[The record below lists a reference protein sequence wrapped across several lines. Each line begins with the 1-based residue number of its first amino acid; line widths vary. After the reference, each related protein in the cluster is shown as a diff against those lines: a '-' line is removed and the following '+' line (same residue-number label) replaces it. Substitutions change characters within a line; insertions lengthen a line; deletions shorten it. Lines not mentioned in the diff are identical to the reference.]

1 MRTQKK
7 MRIASAAI
15 AALLAATQTAIPFSA
30 FAVEQ
35 KEYVYGTVN
44 LPYAD
49 YYYGELNNVEED
61 ATLQLEVVDPAAA
74 LRAEG
79 YYDAVTSATNVKS
92 VKYEATY
99 FTENDDDSV
108 TVEGIKDVAVAVPE
122 ELYNEAK
129 AAIETGAACQNQLLN
144 IVGNLTVNED
154 QTVVPTEYKVLN
166 GDGTLTA
173 MRDAKEAVTVSD
185 ATIEVSTNTRY
196 GNYQLSIVEADAD
209 NSLLPSASNMEGVI
223 ITMTDDSKYAMLHVD
238 NLWLRTGEIAWATTD
253 NFIVHNANTLKYK
266 SFEDTVGKS
275 VASVRYIIRDG
286 ADVTYTAGENG
297 AYLPILHDGTASVE
311 ATPISSGA
319 VTVTLENLPETYQAT
334 AAMNGVETTYADGVL
349 TFSPDTVQPG
359 SYTIT
364 VSDANGVYAPISVSV
379 VLTTEQMPAVF
390 DAETNSL
397 VAAEGISET
406 DFANY
411 LSKLSTATI
420 NGETYTL
427 SGRGATKIFDSQTGA
442 LDLEVMKNNIPVF
455 GKSGDYE
462 MTVMATGYTVPL
474 IFTVTV
480 PEKTEEKGDVDNNGT
495 VSVEDAVLVLTYY
508 AQQSAGLNPSEN
520 TQFANIHL
528 GDIDGDDTISVEDA
542 VSILT
547 YYTQQSAGL
556 NPTWDAVNG

>member
-44 LPYAD
+44 
-49 YYYGELNNVEED
+49 
-61 ATLQLEVVDPAAA
+61 
-74 LRAEG
+74 
-79 YYDAVTSATNVKS
+79 
-92 VKYEATY
+92 
-99 FTENDDDSV
+99 
-108 TVEGIKDVAVAVPE
+108 
-122 ELYNEAK
+122 
-129 AAIETGAACQNQLLN
+129 
-144 IVGNLTVNED
+144 
-154 QTVVPTEYKVLN
+154 
-166 GDGTLTA
+166 
-173 MRDAKEAVTVSD
+173 
-185 ATIEVSTNTRY
+185 
-196 GNYQLSIVEADAD
+196 
-209 NSLLPSASNMEGVI
+209 
-223 ITMTDDSKYAMLHVD
+223 
-238 NLWLRTGEIAWATTD
+238 
-253 NFIVHNANTLKYK
+253 
-266 SFEDTVGKS
+266 
-275 VASVRYIIRDG
+275 
-286 ADVTYTAGENG
+286 
-297 AYLPILHDGTASVE
+297 
-311 ATPISSGA
+311 
-319 VTVTLENLPETYQAT
+319 
-334 AAMNGVETTYADGVL
+334 ADGVL

-379 VLTTEQMPAVF
+379 VLTTEQMPAAF

-455 GKSGDYE
+455 GESGDYE

-480 PEKTEEKGDVDNNGT
+480 PEKTEEKGDMDNNGT

-528 GDIDGDDTISVEDA
+528 GDIDGDGTISVEDA

-547 YYTQQSAGL
+547 YYAQQSAGL

>member
-7 MRIASAAI
+7 MRMASAVT
-15 AALLAATQTAIPFSA
+15 AALLAATQIGGVFSA

-35 KEYVYGTVN
+35 EEYVYGIVN
-44 LPYAD
+44 LSYAD

-92 VKYEATY
+92 KKYETTY
-99 FTENDDDSV
+99 YTENDDDSV
-108 TVEGIKDVAVAVPE
+108 TVEGIKNVAVAVPE
-122 ELYNEAK
+122 ELYKEAK
-129 AAIETGAACQNQLLN
+129 TAIETGAACQNQLLT
-144 IVGNLTVNED
+144 IIGNLTVNED
-154 QTVVPTEYKVLN
+154 QSVVPTEYKVLN

-173 MRDAKEAVTVSD
+173 MRDANAAVTVSD
-185 ATIEVSTNTRY
+185 ATITVSTNTKY

-238 NLWLRTGEIAWATTD
+238 NLWLRTGEIAWATTE
-253 NFIVHNANTLKYK
+253 NFIVHSKNILKYK
-266 SFEDTVGKS
+266 NFEDTVGKS
-275 VASVRYIIRDG
+275 VASVRYIVRDG
-286 ADVTYTAGENG
+286 ADVTYTAKENG
-297 AYLPILHDGTASVE
+297 AYLPLLHDGMVSVE
-311 ATPISSGA
+311 ATPLSSG
-319 VTVTLENLPETYQAT
+319 VVSLILENLPETYQAT
-334 AAMNGVETTYADGVL
+334 AVMNGIETTYADNVL
-349 TFSPDTVQPG
+349 TFSPDMAQPG

-364 VSDANGVYAPISVSV
+364 VSDANGVYAPISVNV
-379 VLTTEQMPAVF
+379 VLTTEQMPAAF

-427 SGRGATKIFDSQTGA
+427 SGRGSTKIFNSQTGT
-442 LDLEVMKNNIPVF
+442 LDLEVMKNNVPIF
-455 GKSGDYE
+455 GESGDYE
-462 MTVMATGYTVPL
+462 ITVTATGYTVPL
-474 IFTVTV
+474 LFTVTV
-480 PEKTEEKGDVDNNGT
+480 SEKTEEKGDVDNNGT

-520 TQFANIHL
+520 TQFVNIHR
-528 GDIDGDDTISVEDA
+528 GDIDGDSTISVEDA

-547 YYTQQSAGL
+547 YYAQQSAGL
-556 NPTWDAVNG
+556 HPIWDTINK

>member
-49 YYYGELNNVEED
+49 YYYGELNDVEED

-185 ATIEVSTNTRY
+185 ATIEVSTNTTY

-209 NSLLPSASNMEGVI
+209 NSLLPSASNMEGVV

-334 AAMNGVETTYADGVL
+334 AVMNGVETTYADGVL

-379 VLTTEQMPAVF
+379 VLTTEQMPAAF

-411 LSKLSTATI
+411 LSKLATATI

-455 GKSGDYE
+455 GESGDYE
-462 MTVMATGYTVPL
+462 ITVTATGYTVPL

-480 PEKTEEKGDVDNNGT
+480 PEKTEEKGNVDHNS
-495 VSVEDAVLVLTYY
+495 VISVEDAVLVLTYY

-528 GDIDGDDTISVEDA
+528 GDIDGDGTISVEDA

-547 YYTQQSAGL
+547 YYARQSAGL